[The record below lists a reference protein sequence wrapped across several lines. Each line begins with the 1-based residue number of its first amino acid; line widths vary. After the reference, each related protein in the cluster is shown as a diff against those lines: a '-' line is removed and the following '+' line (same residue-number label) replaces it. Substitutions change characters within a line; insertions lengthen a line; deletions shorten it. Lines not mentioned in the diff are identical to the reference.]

1 MATSQ
6 AFAPAEGSCAVCKL
20 VVKLTQA
27 GVVRRHGGKAKGR
40 ECAGS
45 GRTPFEAMPPRGGDV
60 GGSGM
65 PASSSTHTGGM
76 ISSTLQSL
84 SYSQPLDLVA
94 EVRRRLVSSSVP
106 TMDHIPSGAR
116 AVCSS
121 KITSILNAVTRD
133 VFQLSGWLDLLTFAP
148 VVLAK
153 PRRGEKVTISPNW

>member
-1 MATSQ
+1 
-6 AFAPAEGSCAVCKL
+6 
-20 VVKLTQA
+20 
-27 GVVRRHGGKAKGR
+27 
-40 ECAGS
+40 
-45 GRTPFEAMPPRGGDV
+45 
-60 GGSGM
+60 
-65 PASSSTHTGGM
+65 M

-153 PRRGEKVTISPNW
+153 PRRVLAGPRRLSSLSYYYYYYCCYYYYYYYDHHHHHHHYHYYNIVIVTVETSSCTF